1 MLRAKVGAEV
11 RVRANT
17 RVGRGEGK
25 NGGESEGGRRRRAV
39 VVLVGCTMRC
49 TVRCTSAW
57 TAAHMEQT
65 TVCYMVKGARCC
77 TRGALYH
84 ARFEDMVRR
93 RHGYVRDAAVVRA
106 VAVLVE
112 HARVRVDLALLP
124 LLHDLPGGRDLR
136 LAKSTAAAGGRAAG
150 AACGSER
157 GERRLATERAELH
170 HWLRQPMSRR
180 GGRRRQHQSWARH
193 EQDGGGE
200 H

>member
-1 MLRAKVGAEV
+1 MLRAKVRAEV

-39 VVLVGCTMRC
+39 VLVGCTTRC
-49 TVRCTSAW
+49 TCDAPRG
-57 TAAHMEQT
+57 HMEHAI
-65 TVCYMVKGARCC
+65 VCYMVQGARCC
-77 TRGALYH
+77 TRGAHH

-112 HARVRVDLALLP
+112 HARVRVDLPLLP
-124 LLHDLPGGRDLR
+124 LLHNLSGGRNLR
-136 LAKSTAAAGGRAAG
+136 LPKSTAAAGGRTAG

-170 HWLRQPMSRR
+170 HRLRQPMSRR

>member
-1 MLRAKVGAEV
+1 MEV
-11 RVRANT
+11 RARA
-17 RVGRGEGK
+17 
-25 NGGESEGGRRRRAV
+25 GGGGGRWCSWAAPRDAPCDAPRFAPRRTWSKPQCA
-39 VVLVGCTMRC
+39 T
-49 TVRCTSAW
+49 W
-57 TAAHMEQT
+57 
-65 TVCYMVKGARCC
+65 YMVQGARCC

-112 HARVRVDLALLP
+112 HARVRVDLPLLP
-124 LLHDLPGGRDLR
+124 LLHNLSGGRNLR
-136 LAKSTAAAGGRAAG
+136 LPKSTAAAGGRTAG

-170 HWLRQPMSRR
+170 HRLRQPMSRR
-180 GGRRRQHQSWARH
+180 GGRRRQHQSLARH